1 MENNFASRY
10 LAGELYDGSGYSDS
24 AVGELRTYKYE
35 GSDGDVM
42 VWQHAFDLR
51 AFGKQGKE
59 NSSSTCEMKRNPYM
73 DPTLCHVHLRVK
85 HRRSSGRF
93 VPLHR

>member
-1 MENNFASRY
+1 
-10 LAGELYDGSGYSDS
+10 
-24 AVGELRTYKYE
+24 
-35 GSDGDVM
+35 
-42 VWQHAFDLR
+42 
-51 AFGKQGKE
+51 
-59 NSSSTCEMKRNPYM
+59 MKRNPYM